1 MHTSTRRHLH
11 PTAITRRHLI
21 GGAASVGLLGLAA
34 CSGNRTEAPPPEDG
48 GTREVEHP
56 LGTSSIPVSPQRI
69 IALDAGG
76 GLQTA
81 LECGVQVIAAETLA
95 GDTEIP
101 EYLPAP
107 PDGFTPLGFNE
118 VNFEQLLGL
127 EPDLIIGSR
136 IRVEEHYAKLTEIA
150 PTVPFLNTADQVEWR
165 DTVRTV
171 GGLLGAADTID
182 ARIVEFEE
190 RAASFAEDHA
200 EALSST
206 TVALV
211 RFTADEVRILTGI
224 IFPSDVLAACGV
236 QRPPSNEPPAAED
249 TYISLSPENVTVL
262 EDADVIIYFS
272 GGGGFA
278 RDAGELFTSVTEGG
292 LWKALP
298 AVAEGQAHE
307 VNALSWWDG
316 YSVAGALTCID
327 DLESIFG

>member
-1 MHTSTRRHLH
+1 MRTHPHRGLR

-21 GGAASVGLLGLAA
+21 GGAASVALLGVTA
-34 CSGNRTEAPPPEDG
+34 CSANREEPPTEG
-48 GTREVEHP
+48 GETREVEHP
-56 LGTSSIPVSPQRI
+56 LGSSTIPVSPRRI

-81 LECGVQVIAAETLA
+81 LECGAPVIAAETLA
-95 GDTEIP
+95 GETEIP
-101 EYLPAP
+101 EYLPSP
-107 PDGFTPLGFNE
+107 PEGFIPLGFNE
-118 VNFEQLLGL
+118 VNFERLLGL

-136 IRVEEHYAKLTEIA
+136 VRVEEHYAKLTEIA

-171 GGLLGAADTID
+171 GDLLGVPEVIEE
-182 ARIVEFEE
+182 RIAEFEE
-190 RAASFAEDHA
+190 RAEAFAADHA
-200 EALSST
+200 ETLATS

-211 RFTADEVRILTGI
+211 RFTSDEVRILTGI

-236 QRPPSNEPPAAED
+236 QRPASNEPESAED
-249 TYISLSPENVTVL
+249 TYISLSPENVSVL

-278 RDAGELFTSVTEGG
+278 RDAGDLFTSITEGG

-298 AVAEGQAHE
+298 AVAAGRAHE
-307 VNALSWWDG
+307 VSALSWWDG
-316 YSVAGALTCID
+316 YSVAGALACID

>member
-1 MHTSTRRHLH
+1 MHTRPHRRLH

-21 GGAASVGLLGLAA
+21 GGTASIGLLGLAA
-34 CSGNRTEAPPPEDG
+34 CSASRENVPTEDV
-48 GTREVEHP
+48 GTRAVEHP
-56 LGTSSIPVSPQRI
+56 LGTSTIPVSPQRI

-81 LECGVQVIAAETLA
+81 LECGVPVIAAETLA

-101 EYLPAP
+101 DYLPHP
-107 PDGFTPLGFNE
+107 PEGFTPLGFNE
-118 VNFEQLLGL
+118 VNFEQLLTL

-136 IRVEEHYAKLTEIA
+136 VRVEEHYAKLTEIA

-171 GGLLGAADTID
+171 GDLLGAADVIE
-182 ARIVEFEE
+182 ARVAEFEE
-190 RAASFAEDHA
+190 RAETFAADHS
-200 EALSST
+200 EALAAS

-211 RFTADEVRILTGI
+211 RFTSDEVRILTGI

-236 QRPPSNEPPAAED
+236 QRPASNEPPAAED
-249 TYISLSPENVTVL
+249 TYISLSPEYVSVL
-262 EDADVIIYFS
+262 EDADTIIYFS

-278 RDAGELFTSVTEGG
+278 RDAGDLFTSITEGG

-298 AVAEGQAHE
+298 AVAEGRAHE
-307 VNALSWWDG
+307 VSALNWWDG
-316 YSVAGALTCID
+316 YSVAGALACID